1 MKRFWHWTL
10 GVLSALPLLS
20 VLLLFLFFRLLHL
33 FLFFRLLHPSSLE
46 VLRSAGDISPTLY
59 AGPLWGLQ
67 AVALGT
73 ALGLPLYLFY
83 LVWTVRTP
91 RFSTGVKTAW
101 VVALSTA
108 GLLAMPVLW
117 WRHFRPQTGHPG

>member
-20 VLLLFLFFRLLHL
+20 VLLLFLFL
-33 FLFFRLLHPSSLE
+33 PPTSPE
-46 VLRSAGDISPTLY
+46 ALRSAGDISPTLY
-59 AGPLWGLQ
+59 AGSAWGLQ

-73 ALGLPLYLFY
+73 ALGFLLYLFY
-83 LVWTVRTP
+83 LVWIVRTP

>member
-20 VLLLFLFFRLLHL
+20 VLLLFLFFRL
-33 FLFFRLLHPSSLE
+33 PPASLE
-46 VLRSAGDISPTLY
+46 ALRPAGDISPTRY
-59 AGPLWGLQ
+59 AGPVWGLQ

-73 ALGLPLYLFY
+73 ALGFLLYLFY

-91 RFSTGVKTAW
+91 KFSTGVKTAW

-108 GLLAMPVLW
+108 GLLVMPVLW
-117 WRHFRPQTGHPG
+117 WRYFRPRTGHPG